1 VIFDALENLE
11 RYRGLDARLDRGL
24 EALRALSAGD
34 AGLKLVDGRH
44 GLAGAGLYANVS
56 SYRTED
62 PAAKPFEAHRRYLD
76 VQVVL
81 EGRETLYWAPLRRLQ
96 AQGEYSPGED
106 ITYYSP
112 APGAGGLELGLPL
125 EPGLF
130 VVLFPQDGHRPGCHP
145 AGGRPQAVR
154 KLVLKVRLD

>member
-1 VIFDALENLE
+1 MILDTLENLE

-34 AGLKLVDGRH
+34 AGLKLADGRH

-62 PAAKPFEAHRRYLD
+62 PAARSFEAHRSYLD

-81 EGRETLYWAPLRRLQ
+81 EGRENLYWAPLGRLRL
-96 AQGEYSPGED
+96 EKDYSPSED
-106 ITYYSP
+106 IAYYSL
-112 APGAGGLELGLPL
+112 AAGDPGLGLPL

-130 VVLFPQDGHRPGCHP
+130 VVLFAQDGHKPGCHP

-154 KLVLKVRLD
+154 KLVLKVRLG

>member
-1 VIFDALENLE
+1 MIFDTLENLE

-24 EALRALSAGD
+24 EALRAFRSGD
-34 AGLKLVDGRH
+34 AGFPLEDGRH
-44 GLAGAGLYANVS
+44 ELAGSGLYASIS
-56 SYRTED
+56 SYRSQA
-62 PAAKPFEAHRRYLD
+62 PKAKSFEAHRRYLD

-81 EGRETLYWAPLRRLQ
+81 EGRETLYWAPLGRLRPD
-96 AQGEYSPGED
+96 GEYSPGED
-106 ITYYSP
+106 IAFYSP
-112 APGAGGLELGLPL
+112 QAQGLGLGLPL

-130 VVLFPQDGHRPGCHP
+130 TVLFPQDGHKPGCHP